1 MKAYFKELEAKLE
14 QFSNLDNQKNY
25 VVKFNNEGKSFVLT
39 FSKGFAKKI
48 IDGLTLIYCQAKI
61 DDKTFDKCRL
71 NLIDNKIKYGNF
83 YHRNISLKLSYNDY
97 TKYSYRVTGMIDL
110 SNALVYN
117 DFEFFEKD

>member
-14 QFSNLDNQKNY
+14 WFSNLDNQKNY

-39 FSKGFAKKI
+39 FSKGFAKKV
-48 IDGLTLIYCQAKI
+48 IDGLTLIYCQAEI

-83 YHRNISLKLSYNDY
+83 YHRNISIRLSYNDY
-97 TKYSYRVTGMIDL
+97 SEYEYGVTGMIDI
-110 SNALVYN
+110 SNAVVYN